1 MNFSIEF
8 IEKLK
13 NALSSELPG
22 RSAHLQMNPLHLNSN
37 FQKLE
42 PDKETHRT
50 SVLILLFPNANN
62 ELCTLF
68 TLRSDTLTNHSGE
81 ISFPGG
87 HLEGNENFVDAALRE
102 TFEEVGIPPEKIN
115 VLGKLTPF
123 YALPSDSC
131 IQPIVAYTNNLGNL
145 KLNPDE
151 VQESIIVPI
160 KDLLNT
166 DNLDN
171 KVIEKNGRIIQIPY
185 WKIHPERPLWG
196 ATAMIMNE
204 LLTIIKNLIKT
215 ENINK

>member
-1 MNFSIEF
+1 MGN
-8 IEKLK
+8 KL
-13 NALSSELPG
+13 S
-22 RSAHLQMNPLHLNSN
+22 
-37 FQKLE
+37 
-42 PDKETHRT
+42 
-50 SVLILLFPNANN
+50 
-62 ELCTLF
+62 
-68 TLRSDTLTNHSGE
+68 
-81 ISFPGG
+81 GG

-102 TFEEVGIPPEKIN
+102 TFESGIPPGR
-115 VLGKLTPF
+115 LMFRSLPF

-131 IQPIVAYTNNLGNL
+131 IQPIVASTNNLGNL